1 MINKIC
7 LTLSFLSVSAIAFAQ
22 AKKPTLMVIPTE
34 AWCYENDFSYEVN
47 NQGRKTRITDYEK
60 AFQESSDLL
69 NATTKIGE
77 LMADRGFPLKDM
89 LSSIRDIDRM
99 EAENEMT
106 QSSQGSMIAETP
118 LERLMT
124 RAKADIMVE
133 LGWKVNSIHIERN
146 RCVHQQ
152 AGCRSPRHRL
162 AVTIGRNP
170 ATITGSGCSQYG

>member
-1 MINKIC
+1 MRSTIK
-7 LTLSFLSVSAIAFAQ
+7 A
-22 AKKPTLMVIPTE
+22 E
-34 AWCYENDFSYEVN
+34 
-47 NQGRKTRITDYEK
+47 KTRITDYEK

-133 LGWKVNSIHIERN
+133 LGWKVNSIGPKKSITYTLRGIDAYTN
-146 RCVHQQ
+146 KQVAAAQ
-152 AGCRSPRHRL
+152 G
-162 AVTIGRNP
+162 
-170 ATITGSGCSQYG
+170 TGSPSLSAEIPLLLQEAVVAKYG